1 MSTVSLTPIVPINQ
15 NEICGG
21 IMSGLADME
30 ELLSLIS
37 NKDFVEYMREANSC
51 YNVGAYRGCIVMSYI
66 TLFDDLRLKLDELAK
81 VNSEA
86 KKVALEVKKR
96 ANEQE
101 VFETYMADQLKAKG
115 LLEEKKYQRLSMI
128 RDLRNKAAHPSGV
141 LATAEEAR
149 FVYRTVI
156 SEFLSEALLK
166 TTHAVDALIER
177 VKKSNHFPSTNI
189 NEIIEIVD
197 ADCASI
203 HDLAVPYLVT
213 KLLQARDSAQK
224 TASQNA
230 ERFLVG
236 MSGMKSNE
244 YRSVLRKKALEPNCT
259 DSDAAPFIGRI
270 IAADG
275 QLLAGLS
282 KTNKARVCKLLT
294 DQTKT
299 SKVGVTTKLSHPA
312 RQISELVSSLGET
325 VVSDSYTAF
334 FEAVLAKY
342 PYSPVFYNG
351 LQDAPK
357 LKKTL
362 ISDWLEDA
370 GSSTF
375 DIANAFAKAL
385 PEVDEA
391 AKTILT
397 PKDSFEIIVAVCRA
411 ADTGAWS
418 AKSVQKSKF
427 SDCPELVH
435 SAREYAKKNKESAK
449 KKVVSALL
457 ATNLKEFLAEN
468 LGT

>member
-1 MSTVSLTPIVPINQ
+1 
-15 NEICGG
+15 
-21 IMSGLADME
+21 MSGLADME
-30 ELLSLIS
+30 ELLSSIS

-66 TLFDDLRLKLDELAK
+66 TLFDDLRMKLNELAK

-86 KKVALEVKKR
+86 KKVAKEVEKR
-96 ANEQE
+96 AKEQE
-101 VFETYMADQLKAKG
+101 VFETYMADQLKTKG
-115 LLEEKKYQRLSMI
+115 LLEEKKYQRLSII

-166 TTHAVDALIER
+166 TTHAVDALIDR
-177 VKKSNHFPSTNI
+177 VKKSNHFPSANI

-203 HDLAVPYLVT
+203 HNLAVPYLVT
-213 KLLQARDSAQK
+213 KLLEARDSTNK

-236 MSGMKSNE
+236 MSGMKSDE
-244 YRSVLRKKALEPNCT
+244 YRSILRKKAIEPGCT
-259 DSDAAPFIGRI
+259 DSDEAPFIGRLV
-270 IAADG
+270 AADG

-282 KTNKARVCKLLT
+282 KTNKARVSKLLT
-294 DQTKT
+294 DQTKV

-312 RQISELVSSLGET
+312 RQISELVSSLGEG
-325 VVSDSYTAF
+325 VVSESYMAF
-334 FEAVLAKY
+334 FEAVMARY

-351 LQDAPK
+351 LRDASK
-357 LKKTL
+357 LKELL
-362 ISDWLEDA
+362 IAGWLEDA

-375 DIANAFAKAL
+375 EIANAFAKAL
-385 PEVDEA
+385 PEVDEGA
-391 AKTILT
+391 NTILE
-397 PKDSFEIIVAVCRA
+397 PKDSFEIIAAVCRA

-418 AKSVQKSKF
+418 AKAVQNSKF

-449 KKVVSALL
+449 KKVVSLSL
-457 ATNLKEFLAEN
+457 ATNLKEFLVEN
-468 LGT
+468 LTT